1 MSVSEYWK
9 VLYALHKVDIWIYGV
24 LAIIS
29 TFFMAM
35 SIVMQD
41 CFFYMFLMY
50 DLLIEQL
57 IYNMHYG
64 RDNSNKSV
72 ERLNDILP
80 MNKVLVVQSYLNMRR
95 YIYLFMYILMV
106 VLGLADIINTT
117 VISSAHLLTSILL
130 SIQTIAYTYKG
141 KNTDSTLK
149 KFVSL
154 AYIIFLLFCTHDSI
168 DEYLYDLLGEGKAL
182 YGVVI
187 IIVMTISLVICEN
200 KRRSIINSLKH

>member
-41 CFFYMFLMY
+41 CFFYIFLMY

-117 VISSAHLLTSILL
+117 VISSAHLLTGILL

-141 KNTDSTLK
+141 KNTNSTFK
-149 KFVSL
+149 KITEI
-154 AYIIFLLFCTHDSI
+154 AYIILLMFCTYNDTE
-168 DEYLYDLLGEGKAL
+168 EYLYDLLGEGKVL

-200 KRRSIINSLKH
+200 KRRNVINSLK